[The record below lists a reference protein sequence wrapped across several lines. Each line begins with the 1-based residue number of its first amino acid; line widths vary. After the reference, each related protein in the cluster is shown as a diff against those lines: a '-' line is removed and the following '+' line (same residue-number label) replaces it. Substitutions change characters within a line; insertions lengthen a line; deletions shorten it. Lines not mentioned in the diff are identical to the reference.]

1 MTIYLFMLGN
11 YLKLDK
17 ACMPNTHIKGYLSQ
31 ILCDSNNARMEEWTL
46 KL

>member
-1 MTIYLFMLGN
+1 MLGN